1 VTTLLLAR
9 HGETDWNLQH
19 KWQGRTGPP
28 LNETGRRQ
36 AAALAAQL
44 TDLDAVYSSDSE
56 RARETAAILA
66 ERHGLEVEV
75 DPRLGEVDFGPW
87 EGLTRAEIDSRFDG
101 AFARWISGEEPHPG
115 DVERDTAMA
124 ARVVA
129 ALEAIADRHPDGR
142 VLVVT
147 SGGPIRA
154 VRARLEGIDQAGAR
168 RLVETVENCALVEVV
183 VRAGAWEPAR

>member
-1 VTTLLLAR
+1 MTTLLLAR

-28 LNETGRRQ
+28 LNQTGQRQ

-66 ERHGLEVEV
+66 GRHGLDVEV
-75 DPRLGEVDFGPW
+75 DARLGEVDFGPW
-87 EGLTRAEIDSRFDG
+87 EGLTRAEIDGRFDG
-101 AFARWISGEEPHPG
+101 AFARWISGDEPHP
-115 DVERDTAMA
+115 DAVERDTAMA
-124 ARVVA
+124 DRVLA
-129 ALEAIADRHPDGR
+129 ALEAIADRHPEGR

-154 VRARLEGIDQAGAR
+154 VRAHLDGIDQVQAR
-168 RLVETVENCALVEVV
+168 RLVATVENCALLEVV
-183 VRAGAWEPAR
+183 LRAGDWEPVG